1 VRLAGLEGQ
10 PRARAQLEAELAAGR
25 LAHAYLFVGP
35 AGTGRGTAARA
46 LMAAVNCQ
54 QREAAQPCGACGP
67 CRRLA
72 AGSHEDF
79 LELAPPAGA
88 ASAQIKAEEVREA
101 IRTISFPP
109 FAGGTRVVLIRR
121 AGNLNPTSANVLL
134 KTLEEPP
141 PGNILVLTVQD
152 AREVLPTLA
161 SRSRR
166 VRFAPLA
173 AETIA
178 AELEARGTEPR
189 AARLK
194 AALAGGSLGRALELD
209 QQRLAGELERLTGR
223 LAEGGGPAGDWA
235 FAEELVSQH
244 RGQYIDREGL
254 AEALE
259 LLAVHFRDRAVAAAG
274 RPGAA
279 LLPFGGGE
287 LTVAAAAEAFGL
299 VRRAQGQILGNAAPE
314 LAVTVLL
321 GRLRELVSDFAPS

>member
-1 VRLAGLEGQ
+1 V
-10 PRARAQLEAELAAGR
+10 AQLEAELAAGR

-46 LMAAVNCQ
+46 LMAALNCQ
-54 QREAAQPCGACGP
+54 SPGEDGPCGACGP

-79 LELAPPAGA
+79 LELAPPEGA

-141 PGNILVLTVQD
+141 PGNVLVLTVQD

-166 VRFAPLA
+166 VRFLPLA
-173 AETIA
+173 ARLIA
-178 AELEARGTEPR
+178 AQLVDRGVEPDT
-189 AARLK
+189 ARLK
-194 AALAGGSLGRALELD
+194 AALAGGSLGRALDLD
-209 QQRLAGELERLTGR
+209 QDRLAGELEALTGQ
-223 LAEGGGPAGDWA
+223 LASPGGPAADWE
-235 FAEELVSQH
+235 FAEKLVAGH
-244 RGQYIDREGL
+244 RGQYIDREAL
-254 AEALE
+254 AEALD
-259 LLAVHFRDRAVAAAG
+259 LLAVHYRDLAVSAAG
-274 RPGAA
+274 RPQAA
-279 LLPFGGGE
+279 LLAGSRGAAGVAG
-287 LTVAAAAEAFGL
+287 VAAAAEAFGL
-299 VRRAQGQILGNAAPE
+299 VRRTQARILGNAAPE
-314 LAVTVLL
+314 LAITVLL
-321 GRLRELVSDFAPS
+321 GRLRELA